1 MGCQAGVPQVKTHHA
16 CTVELDH
23 PYSFLSADVSSEGMA
38 PPQETPPQQETLP
51 PQRSL
56 KHKSPLKIEKGE
68 DNSDGSD
75 KGCQD
80 DEKRDPHYEPDA
92 DLPIFSITD
101 SFATKAVEEQ
111 KYIVFEA
118 NIEQLC
124 YHIQCSQCSSS
135 VTDIEKQ
142 VVGSGLLATLKCIS
156 GHVVLKW
163 TSQPLDGRMPI
174 GNLLCSAATMFSGL
188 TYQRV
193 AQFMTF
199 LNLQFFSATTFYDL
213 QKMYLIPEI
222 NSYWDAHQK
231 AVVDQLKG
239 SPTDLIG
246 GGRCDSPGFS
256 AKYCSYSLMDVSS
269 EKVVDMEL
277 VQVSETG
284 ASQRMEAVGFQ
295 RCMDRVL
302 NDYKLNVK
310 RFATD
315 RHTGIR
321 KLMRTK
327 YSSVKHNFDIFHL
340 AKNIK
345 SKLRKAAKKKGNEEL
360 EPWIKSIINHLWF
373 CARACNKDQE
383 LLVQMWSSVV
393 YHVLGQHEWSD
404 DPNLPLF
411 QKCGH
416 DPLTDLQ
423 QRKKIWLKAGSSA
436 HEALKKVALAKR
448 LLKDI
453 RFLAEFMHT
462 GALEVFHNVLLKYA
476 PKRLEFGCSSMT
488 ARLKLA
494 AIDHNQNVGRAK
506 AVVKKPH
513 KGSSARGE
521 VQYKK
526 VFTKM
531 TKSWV
536 LKARYEAKNYDYVK
550 DLMKGVVYRRQT
562 RTIDPVP
569 AAPAKNI
576 APTEAPSKEEMLKSH
591 ASRF

>member
-1 MGCQAGVPQVKTHHA
+1 MGCQAGVPQVKTHHT

-23 PYSFLSADVSSEGMA
+23 PYSLLSADVSSEGMA
-38 PPQETPPQQETLP
+38 PHQETPQQQETLP

-56 KHKSPLKIEKGE
+56 KHKSPLKIEQGE

-142 VVGSGLLATLKCIS
+142 VVGSGLLATLKCTS

-188 TYQRV
+188 TYERV
-193 AQFMTF
+193 AQFMKF

-246 GGRCDSPGFS
+246 DGRCDSPGFS

-284 ASQRMEAVGFQ
+284 ASQRMEAV
-295 RCMDRVL
+295 
-302 NDYKLNVK
+302 
-310 RFATD
+310 
-315 RHTGIR
+315 
-321 KLMRTK
+321 
-327 YSSVKHNFDIFHL
+327 
-340 AKNIK
+340 
-345 SKLRKAAKKKGNEEL
+345 
-360 EPWIKSIINHLWF
+360 
-373 CARACNKDQE
+373 
-383 LLVQMWSSVV
+383 
-393 YHVLGQHEWSD
+393 
-404 DPNLPLF
+404 
-411 QKCGH
+411 
-416 DPLTDLQ
+416 
-423 QRKKIWLKAGSSA
+423 
-436 HEALKKVALAKR
+436 
-448 LLKDI
+448 
-453 RFLAEFMHT
+453 
-462 GALEVFHNVLLKYA
+462 
-476 PKRLEFGCSSMT
+476 
-488 ARLKLA
+488 
-494 AIDHNQNVGRAK
+494 
-506 AVVKKPH
+506 
-513 KGSSARGE
+513 
-521 VQYKK
+521 
-526 VFTKM
+526 
-531 TKSWV
+531 
-536 LKARYEAKNYDYVK
+536 
-550 DLMKGVVYRRQT
+550 
-562 RTIDPVP
+562 
-569 AAPAKNI
+569 
-576 APTEAPSKEEMLKSH
+576 
-591 ASRF
+591 ASRGVWIESLMTINLM

>member
-1 MGCQAGVPQVKTHHA
+1 MATSDRDWPYRGQLYVPQLQSFCEGHFEEKCFEEDVKARLMGTKPRKN
-16 CTVELDH
+16 LK
-23 PYSFLSADVSSEGMA
+23 PGSFPTIFVHRRPKEGHDRALRLLKRSAKQEINQLLTAKDQ
-38 PPQETPPQQETLP
+38 PPSMKLCQPLHCSPKETPLQQETLP

-75 KGCQD
+75 EGCQD

-92 DLPIFSITD
+92 DLPIFSITN

-111 KYIVFEA
+111 KYLVFEA

-156 GHVVLKW
+156 SHVVLKW
-163 TSQPLDGRMPI
+163 TSQPLDDRMPI
-174 GNLLCSAATMFSGL
+174 GYFLCSAATMFSGL

-193 AQFMTF
+193 AQFMKF

-246 GGRCDSPGFS
+246 DGRCDSPGFS

-284 ASQRMEAVGFQ
+284 ASQEWKQWASRGSLQQGPGAVGA
-295 RCMDRVL
+295 D
-302 NDYKLNVK
+302 
-310 RFATD
+310 
-315 RHTGIR
+315 
-321 KLMRTK
+321 
-327 YSSVKHNFDIFHL
+327 
-340 AKNIK
+340 
-345 SKLRKAAKKKGNEEL
+345 
-360 EPWIKSIINHLWF
+360 
-373 CARACNKDQE
+373 
-383 LLVQMWSSVV
+383 VV
-393 YHVLGQHEWSD
+393 ICGLPVLGQHEWSD

-436 HEALKKVALAKR
+436 HEALKK
-448 LLKDI
+448 
-453 RFLAEFMHT
+453 
-462 GALEVFHNVLLKYA
+462 YA
-476 PKRLEFGCSSMT
+476 PKRLEFGYSSMT

-513 KGSSARGE
+513 KGSSHEGSTIQEGIYKNDEELGAEGE
-521 VQYKK
+521 V
-526 VFTKM
+526 
-531 TKSWV
+531 
-536 LKARYEAKNYDYVK
+536 
-550 DLMKGVVYRRQT
+550 
-562 RTIDPVP
+562 
-569 AAPAKNI
+569 
-576 APTEAPSKEEMLKSH
+576 
-591 ASRF
+591 